1 MSKGEQTREMILAR
15 ASQLFN
21 RQGYFGSS
29 LSALMQETGL
39 EKGGIYNHFN
49 SKEQLALEAFDYVFE
64 QLQQRIRRALAGK
77 YNAVERL
84 LAIISYFQELL
95 EDPVLVGGCPI
106 LNTAIEAD
114 DAHPGLRDRARGAM
128 DILRGTIQR
137 IINKGIERHE
147 IRPEVDGDACAT
159 VFIATLEGAIMLSK
173 LYQDT
178 VHMQRAAAHLRW
190 YIETALQLQSV
201 IY

>member
-64 QLQQRIRRALAGK
+64 QLQQRISRALAGK

-84 LAIISYFQELL
+84 LAIVTYFQEIL
-95 EDPVLVGGCPI
+95 EDPVLAGGCPI

-114 DAHPGLRDRARGAM
+114 DALPVLRDRARGAM
-128 DILRGTIQR
+128 DILQGTIQR

-147 IRPEVDGDACAT
+147 IRPGVDGDACAT

-178 VHMQRAAAHLRW
+178 IHMQRAAEHLRW
-190 YIETALQLQSV
+190 YIETALQLQNV
-201 IY
+201 K